1 VASPR
6 HAGDRRRASMT
17 PAKQHGR
24 HGARGDFRLTSLLAG
39 CTDRR
44 QCRRRGS
51 GLAAAA
57 RRGSA
62 RDGWIVGSVF
72 AVIEVESGHGAA
84 DPVREV
90 AAVSASCRRL
100 GKAGR

>member
-1 VASPR
+1 MVGTAQ
-6 HAGDRRRASMT
+6 G
-17 PAKQHGR
+17 
-24 HGARGDFRLTSLLAG
+24 GDFRLTSLLAG

-62 RDGWIVGSVF
+62 RGGGIVGFVF

-84 DPVREV
+84 DPVRDV

-100 GKAGR
+100 GKAGEKESLALVSPNIGPDA